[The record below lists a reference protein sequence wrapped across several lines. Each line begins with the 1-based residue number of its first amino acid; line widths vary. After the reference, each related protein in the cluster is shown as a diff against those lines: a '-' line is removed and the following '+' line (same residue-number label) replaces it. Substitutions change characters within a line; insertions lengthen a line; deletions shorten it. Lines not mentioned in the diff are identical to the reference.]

1 MTSGV
6 PQGGV
11 LGPLVFII
19 FINDVTD
26 SVQHSKNFLFWY
38 DLKLFSVSSIDKIQN
53 EIDSLSS
60 CAILNKLDF
69 HLDNWKILSFTQHY
83 NNADLTLNGPAPNTL
98 IQL

>member
-1 MTSGV
+1 MTLGV
-6 PQGGV
+6 PQGSV

-26 SVQHSKNFLFWY
+26 SVQYSEYFLFWD

-60 CAILNKLDF
+60 WSISNELDF
-69 HLDNWKILSFTQHY
+69 HLDNCKSSSFTQHY
-83 NNADLTLNGPAPNTL
+83 DNADLYFDGPA
-98 IQL
+98 